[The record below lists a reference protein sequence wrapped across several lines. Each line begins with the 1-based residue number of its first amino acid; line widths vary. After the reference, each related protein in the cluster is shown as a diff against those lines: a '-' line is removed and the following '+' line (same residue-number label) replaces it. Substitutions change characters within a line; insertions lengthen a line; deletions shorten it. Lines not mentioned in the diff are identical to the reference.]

1 MGLILKTKER
11 THTTDDTGEELLVL
25 LEKISTTKI
34 PISLSIQG
42 KIKKNKISRADL
54 KTKSY
59 RSRFTSKGVQTRAQM
74 NKGEDLKISTNL
86 EVKAMGPTRPK
97 KKRIIKQQVF
107 ITIRGISKGS
117 IS

>member
-42 KIKKNKISRADL
+42 KIKKK
-54 KTKSY
+54 
-59 RSRFTSKGVQTRAQM
+59 
-74 NKGEDLKISTNL
+74 
-86 EVKAMGPTRPK
+86 
-97 KKRIIKQQVF
+97 
-107 ITIRGISKGS
+107 
-117 IS
+117 